1 MNTQSINKEIILNTL
16 LAQEEELKKYGVQR
30 IGLFGSFVRGENTSD
45 SDIDFLV
52 DFIGEKKTLHN
63 LVYLGDFLENL
74 FGRKVDLVTPQ
85 GLSKYIGPYILK
97 EVQYAAFHA

>member
-1 MNTQSINKEIILNTL
+1 MTNSGINKKTIFNALQAKQL
-16 LAQEEELKKYGVQR
+16 ELKSYGVQR
-30 IGLFGSFVRGENTSD
+30 IGLFGSFVRGDNKPN

-52 DFIGEKKTLHN
+52 DFYKEKKTLHN
-63 LVYLGDFLENL
+63 LIYLGDYLENL

-97 EVQYAAFHA
+97 EVQYATFGD